1 VLLDG
6 TPARRRA
13 RTGLGAAGLCALA
26 AAGCYTGAARDVT
39 PAEIATDSGWLL
51 VRGVPFVPQQNDD
64 DCGAA
69 ALAMVLTYLRVPTSR
84 EAVVIEAHP
93 RAGGITAGELRQV
106 ARGKG
111 LDAFVLKATWNDIED
126 QLRRGR
132 PLVVG
137 LLKPIL
143 TERSV
148 AHFEVVIG
156 FNRLRRQI
164 LTLDPARGLREI
176 SAEGFAREWAPAG
189 QVALF
194 VLPPA
199 GGLRLASS
207 SAQRS

>member
-1 VLLDG
+1 VVRTR
-6 TPARRRA
+6 TPA
-13 RTGLGAAGLCALA
+13 LAAACLCALA
-26 AAGCYTGAARDVT
+26 TGCYTGAAHDVT
-39 PAEIATDSGWLL
+39 AAEIATDASWLV
-51 VRGVPFVPQQNDD
+51 VRGVPFVPQRSDD

-84 EAVVIEAHP
+84 EAVLSEAHP

-111 LDAFVLKATWNDIED
+111 LDAFVLKATWTDLED
-126 QLRRGR
+126 QLQRGR

-137 LLKPIL
+137 LLKPTL

-156 FNRLRRQI
+156 FNRLRRRV

-194 VLPPA
+194 VLPPP